1 MVSNARTAAWIAL
14 TATTLAAEVALASLP
29 ATTADLA
36 PQAPALA
43 ADFQDDV
50 MDVTLEELRDFKYRR
65 GKKLPKK
72 IRALDGKRVR
82 IKGFMN
88 IDTPEGLEEFQLVSD
103 SCGCDGT
110 SKPHH
115 FVLVQLDGETTT
127 FNPDEITVTG
137 TISIGEE
144 EQDGLVTS
152 VFRIKAESVE

>member
-1 MVSNARTAAWIAL
+1 MDNPQHRSASRAGRLLAEALFELAEQRADVRAA
-14 TATTLAAEVALASLP
+14 
-29 ATTADLA
+29 
-36 PQAPALA
+36 
-43 ADFQDDV
+43 
-50 MDVTLEELRDFKYRR
+50 LEELRDFKYRR

-72 IRALDGKRVR
+72 IRALDGKKVRV
-82 IKGFMN
+82 KGFMN
-88 IDTPEGLEEFQLVSD
+88 IDTPEGMEEFLLVSD

-110 SKPHH
+110 TKPHH